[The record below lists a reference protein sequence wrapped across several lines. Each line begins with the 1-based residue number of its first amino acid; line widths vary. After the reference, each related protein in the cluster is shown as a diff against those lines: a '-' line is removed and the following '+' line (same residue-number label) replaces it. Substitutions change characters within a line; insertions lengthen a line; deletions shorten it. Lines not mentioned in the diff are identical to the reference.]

1 MQCATLFVVFGIS
14 SVSGAGLPACP
25 NAIIAGGFCHPW
37 ELRDG
42 GVACVRDT
50 SPSAKITKPSDV
62 QCVPKKNGGAQYK
75 CPSWVPLMCQPVFD
89 GKNIVELAAATP
101 DLSTLVAALKAGKLT
116 GALSGTG
123 PFTVFAPTN
132 EAFAKLPKGTLDHL
146 LDPKNIKELDAIL
159 EYHVI
164 AGAAV
169 YKDDLK
175 SDQKVKTLEG
185 EALEIKKTASGQVLV
200 GASPAMVILADVDA
214 SNGVVHIIDNVLM
227 LPAPPTPQPQA
238 QNIVKLA
245 ESVKD
250 LSTLVAAV
258 VAGDLADT
266 LSSPGP
272 FTVFAPTN
280 EAFAALPRRVL
291 EKLMKPENKKELV
304 DILTYHVLPEKVL
317 STDLKASQVVKT
329 VEGKPLHVTKSGNRV
344 RVGASLKSKDLRNVI
359 KADNVASNGV
369 VHIIDGVLLPPSSTA
384 IVATAPL
391 QNIVKLA
398 ESNKDLSTLVSAVV
412 AAGLVDTLS
421 APGSFTVFAPTN
433 EAFKALPAGTL
444 DKVIKPENKKELIDL
459 LTYHVLGKAVPVK
472 KFRSGERITTLE
484 GQTVRISEARTS
496 GGVDVY
502 VNQARLT
509 HGLKDDI
516 KATNGVVHIIESVLV
531 PPSPTP
537 APPTPA
543 PVPATK
549 NIVQLAESVKDLS
562 TLVAAVVAGDLADT
576 LSSPG
581 PFTVFAPT
589 NEAFAALPAS
599 VLEKLMKPENKKE
612 LVDILTYHVLPEKV
626 LSTDLNAF
634 QAVKTVEGKPL
645 HVTKWGARVRVGPSL
660 ESKDLKNVIKADNLA
675 SNGVVHIIDGV
686 LLPPMSQIIIV

>member
-1 MQCATLFVVFGIS
+1 
-14 SVSGAGLPACP
+14 
-25 NAIIAGGFCHPW
+25 
-37 ELRDG
+37 
-42 GVACVRDT
+42 
-50 SPSAKITKPSDV
+50 
-62 QCVPKKNGGAQYK
+62 
-75 CPSWVPLMCQPVFD
+75 MCQPVFD

-101 DLSTLVAALKAGKLT
+101 ALSTLVAALTAGKLT

-132 EAFAKLPKGTLDHL
+132 DAFAKLPKGTLDHL

-169 YKDDLK
+169 YKGDLK
-175 SDQKVKTLEG
+175 SEQKVKTLEG
-185 EALEIKKTASGQVLV
+185 EALEIRKTASGQVLV
-200 GASPAMVILADVDA
+200 GASPAMVITADVDA

-227 LPAPPTPQPQA
+227 PPAPPTPQPPA
-238 QNIVKLA
+238 QNIVQLA

-250 LSTLVAAV
+250 LSTLVGAV

-280 EAFAALPRRVL
+280 KAFAALPAGVL
-291 EKLMKPENKKELV
+291 QTLMKPENKKELV

-329 VEGKPLHVTKSGNRV
+329 VEGKPLHVTKSGNHV

-384 IVATAPL
+384 IGAT
-391 QNIVKLA
+391 
-398 ESNKDLSTLVSAVV
+398 
-412 AAGLVDTLS
+412 
-421 APGSFTVFAPTN
+421 
-433 EAFKALPAGTL
+433 
-444 DKVIKPENKKELIDL
+444 
-459 LTYHVLGKAVPVK
+459 
-472 KFRSGERITTLE
+472 
-484 GQTVRISEARTS
+484 
-496 GGVDVY
+496 
-502 VNQARLT
+502 
-509 HGLKDDI
+509 
-516 KATNGVVHIIESVLV
+516 
-531 PPSPTP
+531 SPTP
-537 APPTPA
+537 AS
-543 PVPATK
+543 ATK
-549 NIVQLAESVKDLS
+549 NIVQLAESVDDLS

-589 NEAFAALPAS
+589 NEAFAALPPS
-599 VLEKLMKPENKKE
+599 VLAKLMKPENKKE

-626 LSTDLNAF
+626 LSTDLKAS
-634 QAVKTVEGKPL
+634 QVVKTVEGKPL
-645 HVTKWGARVRVGPSL
+645 HVTKTGNHVRVGASL
-660 ESKDLKNVIKADNLA
+660 KSKDLRNVIKADNVA

-686 LLPPMSQIIIV
+686 LLPPSSTATEIIV